1 MQRAREELEAK
12 HEQEE
17 LNEPKAA
24 KSSDSEDDDSDSDK
38 ENHIIEELKE
48 ELAEKDK
55 LIKELQA
62 VLLQEKETPLIAT
75 PVSLPQTRSGEKG
88 ELLSSTLELA
98 KKLEAWYK
106 AIEARL

>member
-1 MQRAREELEAK
+1 MQRAREELEAN
-12 HEQEE
+12 HEQTQVNDPEKA
-17 LNEPKAA
+17 EP
-24 KSSDSEDDDSDSDK
+24 SDSEDEKSDSDK
-38 ENHIIEELKE
+38 ENHIIEELRE

-55 LIKELQA
+55 LIKDLQA
-62 VLLQEKETPLIAT
+62 TLLQEKEAPMIAT
-75 PVSLPQTRSGEKG
+75 PISLPQTGSGEKG

>member
-1 MQRAREELEAK
+1 MQRAREELEANQ
-12 HEQEE
+12 EQKQVNDPEKA
-17 LNEPKAA
+17 EP
-24 KSSDSEDDDSDSDK
+24 SDSEDEKSGSDK
-38 ENHIIEELKE
+38 EDHIIEELRE

-55 LIKELQA
+55 LIKDLQA
-62 VLLQEKETPLIAT
+62 TLLQEKEAPVIAA
-75 PVSLPQTRSGEKG
+75 PISLPQTGFEEKG